1 MTETE
6 KGYKLDEYFAKVK
19 TLLGHRLWAYD
30 CNFYGDKAV
39 MLIEYC
45 DYKPSDQ
52 LRKELNKL
60 MPEVEL
66 AMVKRT
72 ISDSAR
78 MSEVM
83 EYAGTGEDDRG
94 NTILVKTPAGDYLTL
109 DEWAVA
115 RLYDKDLT
123 TRDINY
129 DKMELRD
136 LSREELYLKLRE

>member
-1 MTETE
+1 
-6 KGYKLDEYFAKVK
+6 
-19 TLLGHRLWAYD
+19 
-30 CNFYGDKAV
+30 

-45 DYKPSDQ
+45 DYKPSEQ

-109 DEWAVA
+109 DEWAVS